1 MCQQHSYVE
10 VPTDRLMETM
20 QIKLSK
26 DGRIFAAK
34 LLTTDISH
42 SLKNFAQDFN
52 ILDESFAPSIIRS
65 KKKKDDP
72 QAASFCT
79 KNLVAKH
86 KMKDFAGNGL

>member
-1 MCQQHSYVE
+1 
-10 VPTDRLMETM
+10 METM

-42 SLKNFAQDFN
+42 SLEKLAQDFN

-65 KKKKDDP
+65 KKKDDP